1 MKLII
6 NNLDNKEPKH
16 LATYKNVVFAPQK
29 DDNIVINDTTF
40 HVNNVTYNYDDYSI
54 TLSVRKVD
62 KLDLDKLQIML
73 DEALEKETRE
83 SLNEFLNKNLN
94 TNGHEYVDLGLPSGT
109 LWATCNVGAIKPE
122 YPGLYFAWG
131 ETEPKEVYNWQT
143 YKFNNTTHNLSKYNH
158 TDSLE
163 TLLPEDDAAT
173 VNMGGDWHMPTKKQL
188 EELTANTTI
197 IWTTMNGVNGRLFT
211 SKTNGNTLF
220 VPAAGYRFDDSVSN
234 EGSGAYV
241 WNSSLSVAYP
251 SSAWILYFN
260 SSNMSV
266 YSNGARCL
274 GRSVRGVLG

>member
-1 MKLII
+1 MKLIV
-6 NNLDNKEPKH
+6 NKLDNKEPKH

-29 DDNIVINDTTF
+29 DDNIVINDTTY
-40 HVNNVTYNYDDYSI
+40 HVNNVAYNYDDYTI

-73 DEALEKETRE
+73 DEVLEKETRE

-131 ETEPKEVYNWQT
+131 ETDPKEVYNWQT

-158 TDSLE
+158 TDRLE

-173 VNMGGDWHMPTKKQL
+173 VNMGGDWHMPTKGQC

-197 IWTTMNGVNGRLFT
+197 IWTTMNGANGRLFT
-211 SKTNGNTLF
+211 SKTNGKTLF
-220 VPAAGYRFDDSVSN
+220 VPAAGCCFDDSVSN
-234 EGSGAYV
+234 KDSGVCV
-241 WNSSLSVAYP
+241 WSSSLTVEYP
-251 SSAWILYFN
+251 NSAWILYFN
-260 SSNMSV
+260 SSSMSV
-266 YSNGARCL
+266 YNGARCL